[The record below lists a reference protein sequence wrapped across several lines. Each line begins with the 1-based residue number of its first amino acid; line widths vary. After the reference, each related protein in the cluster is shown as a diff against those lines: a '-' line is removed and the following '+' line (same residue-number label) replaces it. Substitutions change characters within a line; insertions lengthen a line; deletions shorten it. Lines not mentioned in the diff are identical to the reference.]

1 MTERLLE
8 NARNRAISPEVKG
21 PQGFTMAYLDEEQR
35 RRART
40 RNIAQTFVLVGG
52 IGAVTALSA
61 YTLFGR
67 PGIVW
72 GLLLVGFFVLVGP
85 RVAPEAI
92 LRMFNARPIDPLR
105 GGDLYRLVRALSERA
120 GLTALPRLYVI
131 PSAALNAFAVGEPSR
146 YSLAVTEGLIRRL
159 DARELAGVIAHE
171 ITHVRNNDI
180 WVMSLADMLSRLT
193 RGMSFAALFIVFLS
207 LPAAL
212 IAGKAMPWAAVAL
225 LYFAPAL
232 SSLLQLALSRSREY
246 DADLGAAALTGDP
259 EGIALA
265 LAKLERCQGR
275 LWEDIL
281 LPGRRVAL
289 PSVLRT
295 HPETPERIAR
305 LMALR
310 KTEAAPLFGGAPY
323 HAAGFG
329 PLPAE
334 PRYRWHGFWF

>member
-1 MTERLLE
+1 
-8 NARNRAISPEVKG
+8 
-21 PQGFTMAYLDEEQR
+21 MAYLDDDQQW
-35 RRART
+35 RARL
-40 RNIAQTFVLVGG
+40 RNVAQTFALVGG
-52 IGAVTALSA
+52 IGAITAVSA
-61 YTLFGR
+61 YTLLG
-67 PGIVW
+67 PAGIVW
-72 GLLLVGFFVLVGP
+72 GLLLVGFFALIGP

-92 LRMFNARPIDPLR
+92 MRMFKARPLDPFR
-105 GGDLYRLVRALSERA
+105 GGDLYRLVRELSGRA
-120 GLTALPRLYVI
+120 GLAAVPRLYVI
-131 PSAALNAFAVGEPSR
+131 PSPTLNAFAVGAPSR

-159 DARELAGVIAHE
+159 DARELAGVLAHE
-171 ITHVRNNDI
+171 IAHVRNNDI
-180 WVMSLADMLSRLT
+180 WVMSLADILSRFT
-193 RGMSFAALFIVFLS
+193 RGMSFAALFIFFLS

-212 IAGKAMPWAAVAL
+212 IGGSSMPWTAIAL

-265 LAKLERCQGR
+265 LAKLERYQGR

-281 LPGRRVAL
+281 MPGRRIPL

-310 KTEAAPLFGGAPY
+310 KSEAAPLFASAPR

-329 PLPAE
+329 PLPDE
-334 PRYRWHGFWF
+334 PRYHWTGLWF